1 MIIDYW
7 VSLSGFGL
15 CNKKST
21 VLPVICDGVFH
32 STAQFSAAERL
43 LLSKLDCDVCDLLG
57 VDESGTS
64 VLLGKPAFIKILL
77 HVIY

>member
-1 MIIDYW
+1 MEFFDSI
-7 VSLSGFGL
+7 
-15 CNKKST
+15 
-21 VLPVICDGVFH
+21 
-32 STAQFSAAERL
+32 AQFSAAERL

-77 HVIY
+77 HVTYRQKT

>member
-1 MIIDYW
+1 ME
-7 VSLSGFGL
+7 F
-15 CNKKST
+15 
-21 VLPVICDGVFH
+21 FH

-77 HVIY
+77 HVTY

>member
-1 MIIDYW
+1 MLQFFDSI
-7 VSLSGFGL
+7 
-15 CNKKST
+15 
-21 VLPVICDGVFH
+21 
-32 STAQFSAAERL
+32 AQFSAAERL

-77 HVIY
+77 HVTY